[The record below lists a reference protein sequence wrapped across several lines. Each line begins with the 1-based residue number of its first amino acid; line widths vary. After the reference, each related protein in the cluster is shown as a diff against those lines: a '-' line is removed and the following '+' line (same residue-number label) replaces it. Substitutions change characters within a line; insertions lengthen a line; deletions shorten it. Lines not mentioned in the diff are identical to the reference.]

1 MDDIKKCLDSYFING
16 NKVNYRCTGVAL
28 GTYELHL
35 ADLKSIEDQF
45 KSGVDYVDTSICYAN
60 DYVLNKHVGGEGQP
74 KVISKIPPQM
84 TDQYEFMVSNHM
96 TQMGVE
102 EIEIMLIH
110 NARSDWSDLA
120 KMLESDKRFKHTGVS
135 NFNVSQLEEY
145 NNLLGHYPEYNE
157 MEINPKYY
165 DKDLIE
171 FCHNKGIK
179 IISYAI
185 LGGKYHARSMISKYS
200 LDFCLAFACQ
210 DADIVIIRSDES
222 SRIYRMLNT
231 IKTSFSETTRMMNIL
246 NEVIIPSEMISKMKS
261 TRKVHDKAIIP
272 DKYDLPGSYMAMVLK
287 SSEFNQTKELPVGN
301 SLLPN
306 LLIPVYTK
314 SSMDSIVFKYGRGR
328 VILVDD
334 FRSDY
339 FEPNNDEFFKFI
351 GGVEGSYYYPEYE
364 FLTDYQVY
372 YRYLLISKIWD
383 LYRGSLSTHVKF
395 YVKGDIQYVEL
406 YDNAYD
412 TKKLYMLSVALM
424 TSEFKLSKVRVVNGE
439 KCSVV
444 INFIEVNHR
453 EFMRHESIE

>member
-1 MDDIKKCLDSYFING
+1 MDDIKKCVDSYFING
-16 NKVNYRCTGVAL
+16 NKVDYRCTGVAL

-35 ADLKSIEDQF
+35 ADLESIEAQF

-60 DYVLNKHVGGEGQP
+60 DYVLNGYVGGENQP

-84 TDQYEFMVSNHM
+84 TDQYEFMISNHM
-96 TQMGVE
+96 TQMGVK

-110 NARSDWSDLA
+110 NARADWTELA
-120 KMLESDKRFKHTGVS
+120 KKLESDKRFKHTGVS
-135 NFNVSQLEEY
+135 NFNENQLEEY
-145 NNLLGHYPEYNE
+145 KELLGHYPEYNE
-157 MEINPKYY
+157 MEINPRYY

-185 LGGKYHARSMISKYS
+185 LGGKYQARSMISDYS
-200 LDFCLAFACQ
+200 LDLCLAFACQ

-222 SRIYRMLNT
+222 SRIYKMLNT
-231 IKTSFSETTRMMNIL
+231 IKTSFSKITKMRSTL
-246 NEVIIPSEMISKMKS
+246 NEVIIPSEMIFKMKS
-261 TRKVHDKAIIP
+261 GSRTTNKAIIP
-272 DKYDLPGSYMAMVLK
+272 DKYCMPDNYMAIVLR

-306 LLIPVYTK
+306 LIIPVYTK
-314 SSMDSIVFKYGRGR
+314 SSVDSVVFKYSRGR
-328 VILVDD
+328 VILVED
-334 FRSDY
+334 FKSEY

-351 GGVEGSYYYPEYE
+351 GGVDGLYYPDYE

-372 YRYLLISKIWD
+372 YRYLLISKIWN
-383 LYRGSLSTHVKF
+383 LYLGSLSTHVRF

-424 TSEFKLSKVRVVNGE
+424 TEDFKLSKVRVVNGE
-439 KCSVV
+439 KCSVL
-444 INFIEVNHR
+444 INFLEVNHR
-453 EFMRHESIE
+453 GFMKYETNE